1 MTRKGETGQAFILV
15 LILLAIGAL
24 LIVPALRL
32 TGTSLKSSQILAR
45 HVRAMYAA
53 DGAQEYVLWKLAYDP
68 DYAASFTVE
77 GQSDNF
83 SVDICGKQVD
93 VTVVM
98 RAVPGQGGMTLATDH
113 VIQPTKTV
121 TPDTATKGVND
132 TFEYIIKLEQ
142 LSDNTTQGLD
152 VIYDILP
159 ADLKTATANYE
170 TGSSELRVDGGA
182 WQPIDD
188 PEVASPGGQYRLRWP
203 ASGNFTSPMR
213 DFAVRQVK
221 ELKFKMHGRFLADS
235 TVQCNWVVLKMG
247 DIITLSGPQAPITV
261 GSVPPEEAGVCDTGG
276 LLDVSKVSDPLVIQP
291 GVETDIEYTVSITNQ
306 SGSEQQIQ
314 EITDYLPPGFTYTDN
329 STGGITTADP
339 YVSLQT
345 INGVERYVLE
355 WAADEFPPDG
365 HVKVKSGDTE
375 LLTFWAYATK
385 DVSGSYYNEVIVIP
399 NVSAPAIFS
408 GIGVSD
414 EDYYTNYSWNTGT
427 VIVPAYDSQTD
438 AGDISIDAN
447 MALTLDS
454 ISITSW
460 QIY

>member
-1 MTRKGETGQAFILV
+1 MRKGETGQAFILV

-45 HVRAMYAA
+45 QVRAMYAA

-68 DYAASFTVE
+68 GYAASFTVE

-83 SVDICGKQVD
+83 TVDLCGKPVD
-93 VTVVM
+93 VMVVM
-98 RAVPGQGGMTLATDH
+98 RAVPGLGGLTLATEH
-113 VIQPTKTV
+113 VIRPTKTV
-121 TPDTATKGVND
+121 TPDTAARDVNY

-142 LSDNTTQGLD
+142 LSDNNTQGLD

-159 ADLKTATANYE
+159 EDLKTPTADYV
-170 TGSSELRVDGGA
+170 TDSSFWRVDGGG
-182 WQPIDD
+182 WQQIAD
-188 PEVASPGGQYRLRWP
+188 PDVQDVGGQHLLRWP

-221 ELKFKMHGRFLADS
+221 ELKFQMYGRFLAGD
-235 TVQCNWVVLKMG
+235 TVQCNWVVLKVG
-247 DIITLSGPQAPITV
+247 DVLTLSGPQAPITV
-261 GSVPPEEAGVCDTGG
+261 DNPPDPGVCNTDG

-306 SGSEQQIQ
+306 AGDTNHIQ
-314 EITDYLPPGFTYTDN
+314 EITDYLPPGFTYSDN

-339 YVSLQT
+339 DVSLQT

-355 WAADEFPPDG
+355 WEFAPAVPVG
-365 HVKVKSGDTE
+365 SGDNVT
-375 LLTFWAYATK
+375 LIFWGYATK

-414 EDYYTNYSWNTGT
+414 EEYYTTYSWNTGT
-427 VIVPAYDSQTD
+427 VIVPAYDSRTD
-438 AGDISIDAN
+438 ADGVLIDAN